1 MTWHGRSR
9 QGDWPA
15 RKAALYV
22 ALLIILAVIFTA
34 TTFAWIPAQESGD
47 SGSSYIR
54 INTYCEDG
62 KVRLR
67 EGDTWKLSYSCSEDL
82 REKEAVWTSSDSS
95 IVSVK
100 NGTLTAKRT
109 GNVII
114 TVRIGNNRSDC
125 NVRVQR

>member
-1 MTWHGRSR
+1 MVCDSPDYPGGHIHGEDLCLDPDRDA
-9 QGDWPA
+9 GDGG
-15 RKAALYV
+15 
-22 ALLIILAVIFTA
+22 T
-34 TTFAWIPAQESGD
+34 
-47 SGSSYIR
+47 SYIR
-54 INTYCEDG
+54 INIYSEDG
-62 KVRLR
+62 KIRLR

-82 REKEAVWTSSDSS
+82 RQKEAVWTSSDSS

-100 NGTLTAKRT
+100 NGTLTAKRK

>member
-1 MTWHGRSR
+1 MIWHDRSR
-9 QGDWPA
+9 PGDWPA
-15 RKAALYV
+15 RKAV
-22 ALLIILAVIFTA
+22 WFVILLIILAVIFTA
-34 TTFAWIPAQESGD
+34 RTFAWIPDRDAGD
-47 SGSSYIR
+47 GGTSYIR
-54 INTYCEDG
+54 INIYSEDG
-62 KVRLR
+62 RIRLR

-82 REKEAVWTSSDSS
+82 RQKEAVWTSSDSS

-100 NGTLTAKRT
+100 NGTLTAKRK

>member
-34 TTFAWIPAQESGD
+34 RTFAWIPARESGD
-47 SGSSYIR
+47 GGSSYIR

-67 EGDTWKLSYSCSEDL
+67 KGDTWKLSYSCSEDL

>member
-1 MTWHGRSR
+1 MIWRDRSR
-9 QGDWPA
+9 PGDWPA
-15 RKAALYV
+15 RKV
-22 ALLIILAVIFTA
+22 IWFVILLIILAVIFTA
-34 TTFAWIPAQESGD
+34 RTFAWIPDRDAGD
-47 SGSSYIR
+47 GGTSYIR
-54 INTYCEDG
+54 INIYSEDG
-62 KVRLR
+62 KIRLR

-82 REKEAVWTSSDSS
+82 REKEADWTSSDSS

-100 NGTLTAKRT
+100 NGTLTAKRK